1 MEFSPKFA
9 MKRKVPS
16 PVDLQKEIFVL
27 RSRMD
32 ELVDELSH
40 TLREFNEA
48 IKDYSALYT
57 EV

>member
-9 MKRKVPS
+9 MKRKVAS
-16 PVDLQKEIFVL
+16 PADLQEEIFVL

-32 ELVDELSH
+32 ELVDELSF

-48 IKDYSALYT
+48 IRDYSALYT